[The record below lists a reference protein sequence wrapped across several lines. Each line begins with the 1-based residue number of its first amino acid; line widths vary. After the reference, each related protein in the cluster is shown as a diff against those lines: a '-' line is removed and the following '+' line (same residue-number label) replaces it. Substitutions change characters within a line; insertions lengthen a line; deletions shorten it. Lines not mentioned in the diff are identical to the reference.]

1 MTAHIPTLHE
11 VVDVLNA
18 RMDATD
24 DPEER
29 EAMRRAL
36 VEVERYVF
44 RQERLTTWIERTIRQ
59 IAGRFAA

>member
-1 MTAHIPTLHE
+1 MSRYNPTLHE

-18 RMDATD
+18 RMEAAD

-44 RQERLTTWIERTIRQ
+44 RQERLTTWIERTIRH